1 MLSSLQNCIKS
12 ELSCNEIYTSCGIK
26 SDNFLHFLIAR
37 KILSFYKYPS
47 HTLSLDISALLT
59 NATILLILRKWH

>member
-1 MLSSLQNCIKS
+1 MLSSLQNCVKS
-12 ELSCNEIYTSCGIK
+12 ELSCIEIFTSCGIK

-47 HTLSLDISALLT
+47 HTLSLDC
-59 NATILLILRKWH
+59 